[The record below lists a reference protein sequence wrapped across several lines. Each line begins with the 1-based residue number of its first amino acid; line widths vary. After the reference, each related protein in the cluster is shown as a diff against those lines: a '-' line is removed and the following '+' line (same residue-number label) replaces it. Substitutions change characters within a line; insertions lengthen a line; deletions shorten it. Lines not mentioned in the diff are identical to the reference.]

1 MLYTAFII
9 GLAGSFHCIGMCSPL
24 AIAVTHSSSKI
35 ILNRL
40 LYNLGRILTYGMLGA
55 LIASIGFALPLSG
68 YQNLLS
74 LALGVTLIVWG
85 FIHSIRIRIGFI
97 SSSLSRVT
105 FILKKYFSVFLRKK
119 NYGSLFLMGVI
130 NGLLPCGLSFLA
142 LTYCVI
148 LPSPQEGFLF
158 MLVFGMGTLP
168 AMLGFAAIFRWVA
181 TRFQLN
187 SSSVV
192 NAFVILSG
200 CLLIVRVFLIHLPHA
215 ASFSEALVNIAT
227 CR

>member
-1 MLYTAFII
+1 MVYTAFII

-24 AIAVTHSSSKI
+24 AMAVTHSSSKI

-40 LYNLGRILTYGMLGA
+40 LYNSGRILTYGLLGA
-55 LIASIGFALPLSG
+55 LIAAIGFSFPLSG

-74 LALGVTLIVWG
+74 LALGVILIVLG
-85 FIHSIRIRIGFI
+85 FTHSIYTRIRFI
-97 SSSLSRVT
+97 NSSLSRLT
-105 FILKKYFSVFLRKK
+105 FILKKYFSVFLQKKK
-119 NYGSLFLMGVI
+119 NGSVFLMGVI

-158 MLVFGMGTLP
+158 MLVFGLGTLP
-168 AMLGFAAIFRWVA
+168 AMLGFAAVFRWVA

-187 SSSVV
+187 SIRVA
-192 NAFVILSG
+192 NAFVVLSG

-215 ASFSEALVNIAT
+215 ASFSEALVNIGT